1 MERNRMPARVTP
13 FLLLILIFT
22 TQSLA
27 SDDAGFHSLFN
38 GRDLTGWS
46 GDKKFWS
53 VEDGAIT
60 GRTSAENPTPGNT
73 FLIWTQ
79 GEVDDFV
86 LKLKYRIADGNSG
99 IQYRSADLGNH
110 VVSGHQADFEAG
122 DSWSG
127 AHYEERGRGTLA
139 RRGEKTRVGKDGK
152 SVLIGTFGDT
162 AALQGA
168 IAEKEWN
175 DYEIIA
181 SGNRMTHKI
190 NGVTMSEIIDDYGRG
205 SGILALQLH
214 AGPPMEVQFKDIRL
228 KRLPLAGKKKAVFIA
243 GRDSHSRGTHE
254 HNAGSTLLA
263 MALNENVPGMQA
275 VVYQDGWPKDPSAL
289 DNADTIILYADGG
302 PHHPVNPHLAK
313 VDELNKKGL
322 GVVCMHYGVEVSKGE
337 AGDRFLDWIGG
348 YFEKHWSVNPVWTAD
363 FKELPKHP
371 ITRGVPP
378 FGIRDEFYYHM
389 RFRDGLEGVT
399 PILSDL
405 PPAETLDRGGDG
417 PHTGNPHVRAAV
429 ARGEKQH
436 VAWASEQ
443 EGRGRGFG
451 YTGGHFHQNWGDD
464 NVRKL
469 ILNAITWTAGA
480 EVPEEG
486 ISSDSLSEDD
496 LRGLLPQPAQPKAD
510 EGAATPPPPRK
521 SPPENRE
528 AKQASATDGLQV
540 HPDLQV
546 SLFASSPLLA
556 SPANIDIDHRGRIWV
571 CEVMNYRGKRKS
583 RAEGDRILILE
594 DTDHDGKADVRKV
607 FYQGPEINSPHG
619 VCVLDNRVIVSAG
632 ENVFILTDTDRD
644 DKADQKEVLFTGIGG
659 WQHDHGIH
667 AFFFGPDGRLYFNF
681 GNAGM
686 QLKDSD
692 GNLCIDRAG
701 NAVVDRRDPYQQ
713 GMVFR
718 CDLDGSNL
726 ETLGWNFRNNW
737 MVVPDS
743 FGTLWQSD
751 NDDDGNYGVRI
762 NYVME
767 FGNYGY
773 REERTGAGWHIVR
786 TNRSQNRQR
795 KHWHQNDP
803 GVVPNL
809 LYTGAGSPTGIA
821 VYEGRLLP
829 PDFQDQMIHCDAG
842 PRVVRAYPV
851 KPSGAGY
858 EAEMLDLLR
867 GEPDTS
873 FRPADVAVAPDGS
886 LFVADWHDPGVGGH
900 QAADLASGRIFRLTP
915 RDETTNK
922 YRAPTFDFNTPEG
935 AAEALKNPNNAVRFL
950 AYRRLEQL
958 GTAAVVA
965 LKNLWHDQNPRQ
977 RARALWLLT
986 SIPQVGDAI
995 LAQAVADKNPDIRI
1009 TAIRAA
1015 RRDGRDML
1023 PIVRDLI
1030 ADESP
1035 QVRREC
1041 LLALR
1046 HHPAPQAA
1054 ELWASLALA
1063 HDGKD
1068 PWYLEALGIA
1078 ADGQWNRFFDVWL
1091 EKAGDDW
1098 RHPAGRDIVWR
1109 SRADKALPL
1118 LAELIKTSPPE
1129 EHPRYFRA
1137 FDFHT
1142 EKPEMKKLALESLL
1156 QK

>member
-1 MERNRMPARVTP
+1 MLARVTP
-13 FLLLILIFT
+13 FLLLMLVFVP
-22 TQSLA
+22 QSLA
-27 SDDAGFHSLFN
+27 GDNAGFHSLFN

-53 VEDGAIT
+53 VEEGAIT
-60 GRTSAENPTPGNT
+60 GRTTAQNPTRGNT

-86 LKLKYRIADGNSG
+86 LKLKYRIAAGNSG

-110 VVSGHQADFEAG
+110 VVSGHQADFEAA
-122 DSWSG
+122 DTWSG

-139 RRGEKTRVGKDGK
+139 RRGEKTQIGKDGK
-152 SVLIGTFGDT
+152 GVLIGTFGDT
-162 AALQGA
+162 ATLQGA
-168 IAEKEWN
+168 IDKKGWN
-175 DYEIIA
+175 EYEIIA

-190 NGVTMSEIIDDYGRG
+190 NGVTMSEIVDDYGRS

-214 AGPPMEVQFKDIRL
+214 AGPPMEVQFKDIQL

-243 GRDSHSRGTHE
+243 GRDSHSSGTHE
-254 HNAGSTLLA
+254 HNAGCTLLA
-263 MALNENVPGMQA
+263 MALNENVPEMQA
-275 VVYQDGWPKDPSAL
+275 VVYRDGWPEDPSAL

-302 PHHPVNPHLAK
+302 PRHPVIPHLEQ
-313 VDELNKKGL
+313 VDALHKKGV
-322 GVVCMHYGVEVSKGE
+322 GVVCMHYGVEVPKGE
-337 AGDRFLDWIGG
+337 AGDRFLDWTGG
-348 YFEKHWSVNPVWTAD
+348 HFETHWSVNPVWTAD
-363 FKELPKHP
+363 FKQLPKHP
-371 ITRGVPP
+371 VTRGVPP

-405 PPAETLDRGGDG
+405 PPSETLDRGGDG
-417 PHTGNPHVRAAV
+417 SHTGNPHVRAAV

-480 EVPEEG
+480 EVPQNG
-486 ISSDSLSEDD
+486 ISSDSLSEED
-496 LRGLLPQPAQPKAD
+496 LRGLLPKPPEPKPDA
-510 EGAATPPPPRK
+510 GAST
-521 SPPENRE
+521 SPPLKKFTPAKTE
-528 AKQASATDGLQV
+528 APQTSVTDRLDV
-540 HPDLQV
+540 HPDLEV
-546 SLFASSPLLA
+546 SLFASSPLLG

-571 CEVMNYRGKRKS
+571 CEVMNYRGKRNS
-583 RAEGDRILILE
+583 RPEGDRILILE
-594 DTDHDGKADVRKV
+594 DTDHDGQADVRKV
-607 FYQGPEINSPHG
+607 FYQGRDINSPHG

-632 ENVFILTDTDRD
+632 ENVFVLTDTDRD

-686 QLKDSD
+686 QLKDRD
-692 GNLCIDRAG
+692 GNICVDRAG
-701 NAVVDRRDPYQQ
+701 NEVADRRDPYQQ

-773 REERTGAGWHIVR
+773 REEKTGAGWHIVR
-786 TNRSQNRQR
+786 TNRSGNRQE

-809 LYTGAGSPTGIA
+809 LYTGAGSPTGII

-829 PDFQDQMIHCDAG
+829 PAVWDQMIHCDAG

-851 KPSGAGY
+851 TPSGAGY
-858 EAEMLDLLR
+858 EAEMIDLLR
-867 GEPDTS
+867 GDRDAS

-900 QAADLASGRIFRLTP
+900 QAADLPSGRIFRLLP
-915 RDETTNK
+915 RGAK
-922 YRAPTFDFNTPEG
+922 KSYRAPPFDLGTPEG
-935 AAEALKNPNNAVRFL
+935 AADALMNPNNAVRFL
-950 AYRRLEQL
+950 AYRRLQEL
-958 GTAAVVA
+958 GEEAEPA
-965 LKNLWHDQNPRQ
+965 LRTLWQSKNPRH

-986 SIPQVGDAI
+986 SIPLVGDEI
-995 LAQAVADKNPDIRI
+995 LAEALADENPDIRI
-1009 TAIRAA
+1009 TALRAA
-1015 RRDGRDML
+1015 RRDGRAML
-1023 PIVRDLI
+1023 PILREKITDP
-1030 ADESP
+1030 SP

-1046 HHPAPQAA
+1046 QHPAPEAADLWA
-1054 ELWASLALA
+1054 ELALV

-1068 PWYLEALGIA
+1068 RWYLEALGIA
-1078 ADGQWNRFFDVWL
+1078 ADGQWNRFFDAWL
-1091 EKAGDDW
+1091 QKIGDDW
-1098 RHPAGRDIVWR
+1098 RLPAGRDIIWR
-1109 SRADKALPL
+1109 SRADAALPL
-1118 LAELIKTSPPE
+1118 LAALIKTSPPE
-1129 EHPRYFRA
+1129 EHLRYFRA

-1142 EKPEMKKLALESLL
+1142 QNPQMKQRALESLL

>member
-1 MERNRMPARVTP
+1 MPARVTP

-22 TQSLA
+22 TQSPA

-99 IQYRSADLGNH
+99 IQYRSVDLGNH

-190 NGVTMSEIIDDYGRG
+190 NGVTMSEIIDDYGRA

-313 VDELNKKGL
+313 VDELNKQGL

-521 SPPENRE
+521 SLPENRK

-540 HPDLQV
+540 HPDLEV

-583 RAEGDRILILE
+583 RAAGDRILILE

-829 PDFQDQMIHCDAG
+829 PAFQDQMIHCDAG

-900 QAADLASGRIFRLTP
+900 QAADLASGRIFRLIP
-915 RDETTNK
+915 RDETTNN

-1054 ELWASLALA
+1054 DLWASLALA

-1078 ADGQWNRFFDVWL
+1078 ADGQWNRFFDAWL
-1091 EKAGDDW
+1091 EKTGDDW
-1098 RHPAGRDIVWR
+1098 QLPAGRDIVWR

-1118 LAELIKTSPPE
+1118 LAELIKTSPPA

-1137 FDFHT
+1137 FDFHS
-1142 EKPEMKKLALESLL
+1142 ENPEMKKLALESLL

>member
-1 MERNRMPARVTP
+1 MLARVTT
-13 FLLLILIFT
+13 FSFLILLLT
-22 TQSLA
+22 TSIPA
-27 SDDAGFHSLFN
+27 SDDADFHSLFN

-46 GDKKFWS
+46 GDEKFWS

-60 GRTSAENPTPGNT
+60 GRTTAENPTKSNT

-86 LKLKYRIADGNSG
+86 LKLKYRIVDGNSG

-122 DSWSG
+122 DTWSG

-139 RRGEKTRVGKDGK
+139 RRGLKTRVGKDGK
-152 SVLIGTFGDT
+152 SVPIGTFGDT
-162 AALQGA
+162 AALQRA
-168 IAEKEWN
+168 IDKKDWN
-175 DYEIIA
+175 EYEIIA

-190 NGVTMSEIIDDYGRG
+190 NGVTMSEIIDDYGRK

-214 AGPPMEVQFKDIRL
+214 QGPPMEVQFKDIRL

-243 GRDSHSRGTHE
+243 GADSHSRGTHE
-254 HNAGSTLLA
+254 HNAGCTLLA
-263 MALNENVPGMQA
+263 MALNENMPGMQA
-275 VVYQDGWPKDPSAL
+275 VVYRDGWPEDPSAL

-302 PHHPVNPHLAK
+302 SRHPVIPHLEQ
-313 VDELNKKGL
+313 VDALHKKGV
-322 GVVCMHYGVEVSKGE
+322 GIVCMHYGVEVPKGE
-337 AGDRFLDWIGG
+337 AGDRFLDWTGG
-348 YFEKHWSVNPVWTAD
+348 HFETHWSVNPVWTAD
-363 FKELPKHP
+363 FKSIPEHP

-389 RFRDGLEGVT
+389 RFRDGLDGVT

-405 PPAETLDRGGDG
+405 PPTETLDRGGDG
-417 PHTGNPHVRAAV
+417 PHTGNPHVRAAI

-443 EGRGRGFG
+443 AGRGRGFG
-451 YTGGHFHQNWGDD
+451 YTGGHFHQNWGDE

-480 EVPEEG
+480 EVPAEG
-486 ISSDSLSEDD
+486 VSSESLSEED
-496 LRGLLPQPAQPKAD
+496 LRGLLPKPAEPKAD
-510 EGAATPPPPRK
+510 QGAQAVPGLKKPPP
-521 SPPENRE
+521 E
-528 AKQASATDGLQV
+528 ADGLDV
-540 HPDLQV
+540 HPDLDV
-546 SLFASSPLLA
+546 TLFASNPLLA
-556 SPANIDIDHRGRIWV
+556 SPANIDVDHRGRVWV

-583 RAEGDRILILE
+583 RPAGDRILILE
-594 DTDHDGKADVRKV
+594 DTDHDGEADLQKV
-607 FYQGPEINSPHG
+607 FYQGTDINSPHG

-686 QLKDSD
+686 QLKDPA
-692 GNLCIDRAG
+692 GNVCIDEAG
-701 NAVVDRRDPYQQ
+701 NRVADKRDPYQQ

-718 CDLDGSNL
+718 CNLDGSRL

-773 REERTGAGWHIVR
+773 REEKTGAGWHIVR
-786 TNRSQNRQR
+786 TNRSENPQR

-809 LYTGAGSPTGIA
+809 LHTGAGSPTGIA

-829 PDFQDQMIHCDAG
+829 TMFQDQMIHCDAG

-851 KPSGAGY
+851 KSSGAGY
-858 EAEMLDLLR
+858 EAEIVDLIR
-867 GEPDTS
+867 GERDLA
-873 FRPADVAVAPDGS
+873 FRPSDVAVAPDGS
-886 LFVADWHDPGVGGH
+886 LFVADWQDPGVGGH
-900 QAADLASGRIFRLTP
+900 QAADLNSGRIFRITP
-915 RDETTNK
+915 RQQTTK
-922 YRAPTFDFNTPEG
+922 TKTGYQVPDFDFSTPEG
-935 AAEALKNPNNAVRFL
+935 AAEAIKNPNNAVRFL
-950 AYRRLEQL
+950 AHRRLAQL
-958 GTAAVVA
+958 GEAAVHA
-965 LKNLWHDQNPRQ
+965 LKKLWQDENPRI

-986 SIPQVGDAI
+986 PIPQVGEQT
-995 LAQAVADKNPDIRI
+995 LAEALNDKNPDIRV

-1015 RRDGRDML
+1015 RRDQRDML
-1023 PIVRDLI
+1023 PIVRDRLG
-1030 ADESP
+1030 DPSP
-1035 QVRREC
+1035 KVRREC

-1046 HHPAPQAA
+1046 HHPDSEAA
-1054 ELWASLALA
+1054 ELWASLALE
-1063 HDGKD
+1063 HDGND
-1068 PWYLEALGIA
+1068 RWYLEALGIA
-1078 ADGQWNRFFDVWL
+1078 ADGQWDQCFEAWL
-1091 EKAGDDW
+1091 EKVGDDW
-1098 RHPAGRDIVWR
+1098 RLPPGRDIIWR
-1109 SRADKALPL
+1109 SRAAAALPL
-1118 LAELIKTSPPE
+1118 LAELIKTTSPE

-1142 EKPEMKKLALESLL
+1142 ENPELKKRALESLL
-1156 QK
+1156 E